1 MRGVTYRQY
10 DKYVSIYPKNRYK
23 TNVSGTYKPSCEIN
37 TFELHRMVFT
47 FAIIDTN
54 KKING
59 RLQYI

>member
-1 MRGVTYRQY
+1 MRDVIYRQY
-10 DKYVSIYPKNRYK
+10 DKYVSVYLKNRYK
-23 TNVSGTYKPSCEIN
+23 TNVSDTYEPTREIN

-47 FAIIDTN
+47 FPIIDTN